1 MKLLYYLN
9 SLIVTMLLLQ
19 TTANAQITIGTSN
32 MPAQGDTIR
41 VSKTTTAFLT
51 DPSITGFN
59 TSWDYSSLDPAS
71 QEVLNFI
78 SPTNTPGIYQII
90 FNPFTTNLATP
101 IPVLDFLDLQVSQ
114 AFAYFK
120 NTQTEY
126 SRVGFAANIMGMPI
140 PMKYSQPERLYKFPL
155 TENSTPDSTTS
166 TITVQYPDVAY
177 FNLLRKRVNSVDG
190 SGTLMTPFGTFNT
203 LRVKSVIYERD
214 SLYLDSLSLGVPVI
228 RNIIEYQW
236 LSPDFPVPVLTI
248 TQEGTL
254 YNIQYIDTV
263 RNIIPL
269 TLSLGQDRT
278 ICNGESVTLNAT
290 VAGGTPP
297 YTYLWNTGETT
308 SAITVA
314 PSETMDYSVLV
325 IDNKGNSTSASVTI
339 TVIPFQTINLGNDT
353 TLCSN
358 HSITFTIQ
366 GTYDNVTWFV
376 NNFQKTTGQSFT
388 VDSTGIGSNTAV
400 IKVTYQ
406 NGECSSFD
414 EVNITFHV
422 CDALPEIIEG
432 NLILTPNP
440 ADQVISINST
450 KFNFSNPTIR
460 IANIAGSLVQPSEY
474 SIANGR
480 IELNIAELKKGIY
493 FITILEKNHLL
504 NGKFLKL

>member
-1 MKLLYYLN
+1 
-9 SLIVTMLLLQ
+9 
-19 TTANAQITIGTSN
+19 
-32 MPAQGDTIR
+32 
-41 VSKTTTAFLT
+41 
-51 DPSITGFN
+51 
-59 TSWDYSSLDPAS
+59 
-71 QEVLNFI
+71 
-78 SPTNTPGIYQII
+78 
-90 FNPFTTNLATP
+90 
-101 IPVLDFLDLQVSQ
+101 
-114 AFAYFK
+114 
-120 NTQTEY
+120 
-126 SRVGFAANIMGMPI
+126 
-140 PMKYSQPERLYKFPL
+140 MKYSQPERLYKFPL

-297 YTYLWNTGETT
+297 YTYLWNTGETA

>member
-1 MKLLYYLN
+1 MKLFYYLN

-32 MPAQGDTIR
+32 MPAQGDTVR
-41 VSKTTTAFLT
+41 VSQTTSAFLT

-71 QEVLNFI
+71 QNVLDFI
-78 SPTNTPGIYQII
+78 SPTSTPGIYQII
-90 FNPFTTNLATP
+90 FNPFIANLATP
-101 IPVLDFLDLQVSQ
+101 ISSLDFLDLQVTD
-114 AFAYFK
+114 AYTYFK

-126 SRVGFAANIMGMPI
+126 SRVGFAANVMGMPI

-166 TITVQYPDVAY
+166 TITVQYPEVAY

-190 SGTLMTPFGTFNT
+190 SGTLITPFGTFNT

-248 TQEGTL
+248 SLEGNL
-254 YNIQYIDTV
+254 YSIQYIDSV
-263 RNIIPL
+263 RNIVPL

-278 ICNGESVTLNAT
+278 ICSGESVTLNA
-290 VAGGTPP
+290 VVSGGTPP
-297 YTYLWNTGETT
+297 YTYIWSTGETT
-308 SAITVA
+308 SAITVS
-314 PSETMDYSVLV
+314 PSETTDYSVLV
-325 IDNKGNSTSASVTI
+325 IDNKGNSTSASVAI
-339 TVIPFQTINLGNDT
+339 TVIPFQTINLGSDS

-366 GTYDNVTWFV
+366 GTYDNITWFV
-376 NNFQKTTGQSFT
+376 NNIQKSTGQSFT
-388 VDSTGIGSNTAV
+388 VDSTGIGSNSAV

-406 NGECSSFD
+406 NGVCSAFD
-414 EVNITFHV
+414 EINLTFHI
-422 CDALPEIIEG
+422 CDALPENKEEK
-432 NLILTPNP
+432 LILTPNP
-440 ADQVISINST
+440 ADQVLTINST
-450 KFNFSNPTIR
+450 IFNFSNPTIT
-460 IANIAGSLVQPSEY
+460 ITNVAGSLIQLSGY
-474 SIANGR
+474 SIDNGR
-480 IELNIAELKKGIY
+480 IVLNIGGLKSGIY
-493 FITILEKNHLL
+493 FIAIQEKNQIL
-504 NGKFLKL
+504 NSKFLKL